1 MSNILRVGQLVS
13 FIETGAIDDSQL
25 QIGVILN
32 ISQDGE
38 VDVAVP
44 YSNPAIRYLPKIADV
59 SSIKEVN
66 LQMVTDGQITQ
77 EQYKKGRQ
85 FQNEMENEIDPATN
99 DRLIKGITGG
109 SKRRRRGKRSTKRRR
124 RATKKRRRTMRR

>member
-13 FIETGAIDDSQL
+13 FIETGAIDDSQF

-59 SSIKEVN
+59 SSIKEITR
-66 LQMVTDGQITQ
+66 QMVTDGQITQ
-77 EQYKKGRQ
+77 EQYNKGLQ
-85 FQNEMENEIDPATN
+85 FHNEMENEIDPATN
-99 DRLIKGITGG
+99 DRLIKRLTGG
-109 SKRRRRGKRSTKRRR
+109 SKRRRGKRSTKRRR
-124 RATKKRRRTMRR
+124 RSIKKRRRTMRR

>member
-1 MSNILRVGQLVS
+1 MSNILRVCQLVS

-59 SSIKEVN
+59 SSIKEVTR
-66 LQMVTDGQITQ
+66 QMVTDRQIT
-77 EQYKKGRQ
+77 EAQYNKGRQ

-99 DRLIKGITGG
+99 DRLIKRITGG
-109 SKRRRRGKRSTKRRR
+109 SKRRRGKRSTKRRR

>member
-1 MSNILRVGQLVS
+1 
-13 FIETGAIDDSQL
+13 
-25 QIGVILN
+25 
-32 ISQDGE
+32 
-38 VDVAVP
+38 
-44 YSNPAIRYLPKIADV
+44 
-59 SSIKEVN
+59 
-66 LQMVTDGQITQ
+66 MVTDGQITQ

-99 DRLIKGITGG
+99 DRLIKRITGG

>member
-1 MSNILRVGQLVS
+1 MSNILHVGQLVS
-13 FIETGAIDDSQL
+13 FIETDAIDDSQL

-59 SSIKEVN
+59 SSIKEVTR
-66 LQMVTDGQITQ
+66 QMVTDGQITQ

-85 FQNEMENEIDPATN
+85 FHNEMENEIDPATN
-99 DRLIKGITGG
+99 DRLIKRITGG
-109 SKRRRRGKRSTKRRR
+109 SKRRRGKRSTKRRR
-124 RATKKRRRTMRR
+124 RSIKKKRRTMRR

>member
-1 MSNILRVGQLVS
+1 MSNILSVGQLVS
-13 FIETGAIDDSQL
+13 FSETDAIDDSQF

-32 ISQDGE
+32 IREDGE
-38 VDVAVP
+38 IDVAVP

-85 FQNEMENEIDPATN
+85 FQNEIENEIDPATN
-99 DRLIKGITGG
+99 DRLIKRITGG